1 MVFDNFKTYL
11 AQRSAENLIKKE
23 EKQIIKTQQK
33 AIKIQILIDSCKVE
47 EIRRWGE
54 PSQINNVHEYDNE
67 DQMPKN
73 TRSVV
78 HRYQRILGK
87 LFEFVVYLFLEV
99 L

>member
-11 AQRSAENLIKKE
+11 AQRSAENTIKKE
-23 EKQIIKTQQK
+23 EKEIMKSQK
-33 AIKIQILIDSCKVE
+33 KAAQIQILLDSCTAE

-54 PSQINNVHEYDNE
+54 PSHINGLHEYDDE

-73 TRSVV
+73 TRAVV

-87 LFEFVVYLFLEV
+87 YFSRYFSCSTKD
-99 L
+99 